1 MLVAYSSAGRK
12 CKLPM
17 RFVEVLADVL
27 PGKTLRPALPRG
39 RLLHPGRDPVP
50 LRRRGLPP
58 GPLVVKPGT
67 TPGEALTQE
76 LIRQAPPPRPP
87 RARGEEVIYS
97 RRSNASSTFSVRF
110 GCHGELPPADK
121 LRM

>member
-27 PGKTLRPALPRG
+27 PGKALRPALPRG
-39 RLLHPGRDPVP
+39 RVLHPGGDPVP

-87 RARGEEVIYS
+87 RARGEEVTLLSMESACRTGAYLK
-97 RRSNASSTFSVRF
+97 FPLV
-110 GCHGELPPADK
+110 P
-121 LRM
+121 